1 MIKLLLI
8 LCVFS
13 QIKEINPNKTWEI
26 EIVTKK
32 TEKYILL
39 TKNEPINFVVE
50 GPTYLKTYTRIPWLG
65 DIKGRQIYKIILQDN
80 DMDERIITLESEKS
94 SVTKDKKGRPL
105 SKWRS
110 FYIEVPEGLNKYKV
124 INWSS
129 PNDTILLKFKYE
141 SPTKWTDIPAS
152 DYNTIIESIEEEKI
166 VKYYELEKNERL
178 TLGIS
183 GPARLK
189 VISRLNYDEK
199 IMGNQNYTILVDDN
213 GNVKRFPLKC
223 YKSQT
228 IEYKDRKKIVPS
240 NARSFYINIP
250 KGWHNIKLSL
260 SGTIAKSVSL
270 RFQVEKK

>member
-32 TEKYILL
+32 TEKYYLL
-39 TKNEPINFVVE
+39 TKNEPISIGVE
-50 GPTYLKTYTRIPWLG
+50 GPTYLKVYTRIPWLG
-65 DIKGRQIYKIILQDN
+65 DIKGRQIYKIILQEN

-94 SVTKDKKGRPL
+94 NVTKDKKGRPL

-110 FYIEVPEGLNKYKV
+110 FYIEVPEGMNKYKI

-129 PNDTILLKFKYE
+129 PHDTILLKFKYE
-141 SPTKWTDIPAS
+141 SPKKWTDIPAS
-152 DYNTIIESIEEEKI
+152 DYNTIIESIEDEKI
-166 VKYYELEKNERL
+166 VKYYELKKNEQV
-178 TLGIS
+178 TLGIN

-189 VISRLNYDEK
+189 IISRLNYDEK
-199 IMGNQNYTILVDDN
+199 IMGDQNYTILVDDN
-213 GNVKRFPLKC
+213 GNVKKISLKC

-228 IEYKDRKKIVPS
+228 VQYKDRKEIVPS
-240 NARSFYINIP
+240 NARNSYINIP
-250 KGWHNIKLSL
+250 KGWHNIKFSL

>member
-1 MIKLLLI
+1 
-8 LCVFS
+8 VFS

-32 TEKYILL
+32 TEKYYLL
-39 TKNEPINFVVE
+39 TKNEPISIGVE
-50 GPTYLKTYTRIPWLG
+50 GPTYLKVYTRIPWLG
-65 DIKGRQIYKIILQDN
+65 DIKGRQIYKIILQEN

-94 SVTKDKKGRPL
+94 NVTKDKKGRSL

-110 FYIEVPEGLNKYKV
+110 FYIEVPEGMNKYKI

-141 SPTKWTDIPAS
+141 SPKKWADIPAS

-166 VKYYELEKNERL
+166 VKYYELKKNEQL
-178 TLGIS
+178 TLGIN

-199 IMGNQNYTILVDDN
+199 IMGDQNYTILVDDN
-213 GNVKRFPLKC
+213 GNVKKIPLKC

-250 KGWHNIKLSL
+250 KGWHNIKFSL

>member
-32 TEKYILL
+32 TEKYYLL
-39 TKNEPINFVVE
+39 TKNEPISIGVE
-50 GPTYLKTYTRIPWLG
+50 GPTYLKVYTRIPWFG
-65 DIKGRQIYKIILQDN
+65 DIKGRQIYKIILQEN

-94 SVTKDKKGRPL
+94 NVTKNKKGRPL

-110 FYIEVPEGLNKYKV
+110 FYIEVPEGMNKYKI

-141 SPTKWTDIPAS
+141 SPKKWADIPAS

-166 VKYYELEKNERL
+166 VKYYELKKNEQL
-178 TLGIS
+178 TLGIN

-199 IMGNQNYTILVDDN
+199 IMGDQNYTILADDN
-213 GNVKRFPLKC
+213 GNVKKFTLKC

-228 IEYKDRKKIVPS
+228 IEYKDRKEIVPS
-240 NARSFYINIP
+240 NARNSYINIP
-250 KGWHNIKLSL
+250 KGWHNIKFSL

>member
-13 QIKEINPNKTWEI
+13 QIKEINPDKKWEI

-32 TEKYILL
+32 TEEYTLL
-39 TKNEPINFVVE
+39 TKNQPVSFVVE
-50 GPTYLKTYTRIPWLG
+50 GPTYLKTYTRIPWHG
-65 DIKGRQIYKIILQDN
+65 DIKGRQIYKIILQEN
-80 DMDERIITLESEKS
+80 DIDERIITLESEKS

-141 SPTKWTDIPAS
+141 SPKKWTDIPAS
-152 DYNTIIESIEEEKI
+152 DYKTIIESIEEEKI
-166 VKYYELEKNERL
+166 VKYYELKKNEQL
-178 TLGIS
+178 TLGIN

-199 IMGNQNYTILVDDN
+199 IMGEQNYTILADDN

-228 IEYKDRKKIVPS
+228 IQYKNRKKIVPS
-240 NARSFYINIP
+240 NARSFYVNIP
-250 KGWHNIKLSL
+250 KGWHNIKFSL
-260 SGTIAKSVSL
+260 SGTIAQSVSL

>member
-13 QIKEINPNKTWEI
+13 QIKEINPNKKWEI

-32 TEKYILL
+32 VEQYTLL
-39 TKNEPINFVVE
+39 TKNEPISLVVE
-50 GPTYLKTYTRIPWLG
+50 GPTYLKVYTRIPWFG
-65 DIKGRQIYKIILQDN
+65 DIKGSQIYKIILQEN
-80 DMDERIITLESEKS
+80 DIDERIITLESEKS
-94 SVTKDKKGRPL
+94 NVTKDKKGRPV

-110 FYIEVPEGLNKYKV
+110 FHIEVPEGLNNYKI

-141 SPTKWTDIPAS
+141 SPKRWADTPAT

-166 VKYYELEKNERL
+166 VKYYELKKNERL

-199 IMGNQNYTILVDDN
+199 IMGDQNYTILVDDN
-213 GNVKRFPLKC
+213 GNVKKFPLKC

-240 NARSFYINIP
+240 NARNSYINIP
-250 KGWHNIKLSL
+250 KGWHNIKFSL